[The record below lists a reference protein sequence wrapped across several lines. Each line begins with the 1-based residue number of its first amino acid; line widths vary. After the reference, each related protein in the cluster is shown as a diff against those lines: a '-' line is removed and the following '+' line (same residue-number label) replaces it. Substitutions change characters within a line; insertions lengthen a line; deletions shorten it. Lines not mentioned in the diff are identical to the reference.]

1 MQNKIY
7 NEYDLKKYSLNRN
20 LFYFLY
26 NANRILNIFLYI
38 MCIFKY

>member
-7 NEYDLKKYSLNRN
+7 NEYDLKKSSLNRK
-20 LFYFLY
+20 LFHFLY
-26 NANRILNIFLYI
+26 DANRTLNICLYI